1 MKIVTS
7 ILFTFVATIVAATG
21 AHAGP
26 LQSAHNANTIPDQY
40 IVVLEETQFAPPGL
54 ARAAERRREV
64 SDTADLIAT
73 EYRGRRQHVFSESL
87 TGFSVKMNSRRAR
100 KLASDPRVAFIVPDT
115 WVASAT
121 ESVQTD
127 PPSWGLDRLD
137 QRDSI
142 LDGAYGWYAAENGED
157 VHVYVLDTGIRST
170 HTDFGGRVDTVNS
183 FNAYFDGN
191 DVNDCNGHGT
201 HVGGIIGGTQYG
213 VAKNAILHPVRVLTC
228 SGAGSLSA
236 VIAGVDWITGQVL
249 ENQHP
254 AVASMSLS
262 SSPSTVLDDAIRT
275 SIAAGVT
282 YVVAAGNSN
291 TSACSYSP
299 ARIDEVITVGATTMD
314 DTRMPNS
321 NYGDCVDIFA
331 PGDRIT
337 STFNRSDTDSASM
350 SGTSMAAPHVA
361 GTAALLL
368 AQRPGASPAE
378 VADAIIAQA
387 NSFTDEFGADGT
399 SALVYSMI
407 EVDTGPVDGGLEFT
421 DECSPRSRRCV
432 FTASLPPESGTVA
445 RYYWDFGDG
454 STFDHKR
461 PIARHGFRDESGS
474 ASVIL
479 AVELVGG
486 GSYMVS
492 QQVELPF

>member
-1 MKIVTS
+1 MKNA
-7 ILFTFVATIVAATG
+7 ILITFALVAAAT
-21 AHAGP
+21 AHAAP
-26 LQSAHNANTIPDQY
+26 LYSARDANIIPGQY

-54 ARAAERRREV
+54 TRAAERRREIAG
-64 SDTADLIAT
+64 TADLIAT
-73 EYRGRRQHVFSESL
+73 EYRGQSRYVFSESL
-87 TGFSVKMNSRRAR
+87 TGFSVNMSAMRAR
-100 KLASDPRVAFIVPDT
+100 RLASDPRVALVVPDT
-115 WVASAT
+115 LVASAS
-121 ESVQTD
+121 ENVQAN

-137 QRDSI
+137 QRDPL
-142 LDGAYGWYAAENGED
+142 LDDSYGWYAAENGTD

-170 HTDFGGRVDTVNS
+170 HVDFDGRVDTVNS
-183 FNAYFDGN
+183 FNAYLDGN

-201 HVGGIIGGTQYG
+201 HVGGIIGGAQYG

-236 VIAGVDWITGQVL
+236 VIAGVDWITNQVL

-262 SSPSTVLDDAIRT
+262 TNPSDVLDNAIRA

-282 YVVAAGNSN
+282 YVAAAGNSAD
-291 TSACSYSP
+291 SACLYSP

-321 NYGDCVDIFA
+321 NFGDCVDIYA
-331 PGDRIT
+331 PGDRIA
-337 STFNRSDTDSASM
+337 STFNRSDTDSTSM

-368 AQRPGASPAE
+368 AQSPASTPAD
-378 VADAIIAQA
+378 VAAEIVANA
-387 NSFTDEFGADGT
+387 NSFVDEFGTEGT

-407 EVDTGPVDGGLEFT
+407 ELDTGPVDGGLEFIS
-421 DECSPRSRRCV
+421 ECSPRSRRCV
-432 FTASLPPESGTVA
+432 FTASLPPESGTVE
-445 RYYWDFGDG
+445 RYYWDFGGG

-461 PIARHGFRDESGS
+461 AVARHGFRNESGS
-474 ASVIL
+474 VTVIL
-479 AVELVGG
+479 AVELTDG
-486 GSYMVS
+486 GSFMIS
-492 QQVELPF
+492 QEVALPF

>member
-1 MKIVTS
+1 MKYA
-7 ILFTFVATIVAATG
+7 ILTIFALLTAVSAQ
-21 AHAGP
+21 AGP
-26 LQSAHNANTIPDQY
+26 LAAARVSHIIEDQY
-40 IVVLEETQFAPPGL
+40 IVVLEEDQFAPPGL

-64 SDTADLIAT
+64 TGTADLIAT
-73 EYRGRRQHVFSESL
+73 EYRGKRQHVFSESM
-87 TGFSVKMNSRRAR
+87 TGFSLKMNSRRAR
-100 KLASDPRVAFIVPDT
+100 RLATDPRVAAVVPDT
-115 WVASAT
+115 WVTAAT
-121 ESVQTD
+121 ENVQSS
-127 PPSWGLDRLD
+127 PPSWGLDRVD
-137 QRDSI
+137 QRDSL
-142 LDGAYGWYAAENGED
+142 LDDAYGWYETENTD
-157 VHVYVLDTGIRST
+157 QVHVYVLDTGIRST
-170 HTDFGGRVDTVNS
+170 HHDFAGRVDTVNS

-201 HVGGIIGGTQYG
+201 HVGGIVGGTQYG
-213 VAKNAILHPVRVLTC
+213 VAKNAVLHPVRVLTC

-236 VIAGVDWITGQVL
+236 VIAGVDWITTQVL

-254 AVASMSLS
+254 AVATLSLS
-262 SSPSTVLDDAIRT
+262 SSPSLVLDNAIRA

-282 YVVAAGNSN
+282 YVAAAGNS
-291 TSACSYSP
+291 TESACFYSP

-321 NYGDCVDIFA
+321 NFGDCVDIYA
-331 PGDRIT
+331 PGDRIV

-368 AQRPGASPAE
+368 AQDPDASPAE
-378 VADAIIAQA
+378 VAQEIIAHA
-387 NSFTDEFGADGT
+387 SSFVDEFGVDGT

-407 EVDTGPVDGGLEFT
+407 EVDSGPTDGGLEFT
-421 DECSPRSRRCV
+421 SECSARSRRCV
-432 FTASLPPESGTVA
+432 FYATLPAESGTVE

-474 ASVIL
+474 VTIIL
-479 AVELVGG
+479 AVETSGG
-486 GSYMVS
+486 GSFITS
-492 QQVELPF
+492 QEVALPF